1 MYLTLPKRATYRP
14 IRAEPRPPLLQ
25 KPSAVVVV
33 RVGESR
39 GTYFLPFHVPSL
51 ARALSA
57 GSEGTR
63 ESAKGPMQGDRGP
76 TGRSDRPV
84 A

>member
-33 RVGESR
+33 RVGES
-39 GTYFLPFHVPSL
+39 
-51 ARALSA
+51 
-57 GSEGTR
+57 
-63 ESAKGPMQGDRGP
+63 
-76 TGRSDRPV
+76 
-84 A
+84 